1 MEYGVPRE
9 VRDLEMRVGLTP
21 AAVLA
26 LAQAG
31 HTVYV
36 ERDAGKGAGFT
47 DDDYRRA
54 GAQIVYSAAEV
65 YGRADIVAKLSRPVA
80 DEHALFR
87 QGQTIFCFLHLAVAS
102 PDLYQALAE
111 HNITAV
117 AYETIEQ
124 NSGVL
129 PVLLPASEVAG
140 RLTPIIAGQLLRS
153 DQIQEAQ
160 GLGILL
166 SGVPGVPAADIVI
179 VGGGVLGSNAA
190 RAFLGLGAEV
200 SVLDN
205 DVSKL
210 RQLDWQLGG
219 RVTTMFANEFNL
231 KRSVKFADVLVGALL
246 IPGQRT
252 PILVTREMVRSMR
265 PGSVIIDF
273 SIDEGGCVETSRP
286 TTLRAPAFVAEGV
299 IHHCVPNI
307 TSTVARTTSYAISN
321 AALPYLL
328 AVGKHGLVGALKKEP
343 ALARG
348 VILYQG
354 ELAHQGIASALGRPV
369 TAQLHREILE

>member
-1 MEYGVPRE
+1 
-9 VRDLEMRVGLTP
+9 
-21 AAVLA
+21 
-26 LAQAG
+26 
-31 HTVYV
+31 
-36 ERDAGKGAGFT
+36 
-47 DDDYRRA
+47 
-54 GAQIVYSAAEV
+54 
-65 YGRADIVAKLSRPVA
+65 
-80 DEHALFR
+80 
-87 QGQTIFCFLHLAVAS
+87 
-102 PDLYQALAE
+102 
-111 HNITAV
+111 
-117 AYETIEQ
+117 
-124 NSGVL
+124 
-129 PVLLPASEVAG
+129 
-140 RLTPIIAGQLLRS
+140 
-153 DQIQEAQ
+153 
-160 GLGILL
+160 
-166 SGVPGVPAADIVI
+166 
-179 VGGGVLGSNAA
+179 LGSNAA

-231 KRSVKFADVLVGALL
+231 KRAVKFADVLVGALL

-328 AVGKHGLVGALKKEP
+328 AVGQHGLVGALKKEP

-354 ELAHQGIASALGRPV
+354 ELAHQGIASALGRQV